1 MRNFLQ
7 KRLASLSATGLVIG
21 TLFFLASLTPSLV
34 PRTFVMQGVL
44 SGICF
49 VAGYSIGV
57 SIRWIW
63 IYLELPQASDRVL
76 QISKIVVAILC
87 LAAAVAVLRQAAEW
101 QNSIRLLMQLEP
113 VPTVHALEVCLIAT
127 ATVVV
132 LFHLAWLFRVIFRM
146 GSSGSRRLVP
156 RRLSNVIGLTLA
168 VVLFWSVA
176 NGVIFR
182 LMLQALDASFAAKD
196 SLIEPETK
204 MPENPL
210 KSGSARSLIRWT
222 QMGRAGREFVS
233 MGPTAAE
240 IGALTERPAF
250 EPIRVYVGLGAGG
263 TAEERAAL
271 ALEELRRVGGF
282 DRAALVIITPTGT
295 GWVDPGAIDSLEFLL
310 GGNTASVALQYSYLS
325 SPLSLI
331 VEPQYGEEAARALFY
346 AIYRYWT
353 ELPRDRRPKL
363 YLHGLSLGSL
373 NSEHSLQLFEIVG
386 DPINGALW
394 SGPTFE
400 NPTWRSI
407 VDRRNSG
414 SPAWLPEF
422 RDGSYVRFMN
432 QDGATVP
439 RDKPWGPMRVVYLQY
454 ASDAITF
461 FDYRDI
467 YREPA
472 WMKKPRG
479 PDVSPKL
486 QWYPVVTMLQL
497 CLDMAVATTTPIGF
511 GHVFAPQH
519 YVDPWM
525 AVAGVVDWSDEEVVR
540 LKQYLADEQKRAIQ
554 NPESSAY
561 DGRSG

>member
-1 MRNFLQ
+1 MRNLLQ
-7 KRLASLSATGLVIG
+7 ERWASLSTIGLLTA

-34 PRTFVMQGVL
+34 PRTFIMQGVL
-44 SGICF
+44 SGVCF
-49 VAGYSIGV
+49 VAGYSVGV
-57 SIRWIW
+57 LIRWVW
-63 IYLELPQASDRVL
+63 TYLELPQAPDRVL
-76 QISKIVVAILC
+76 QISKVVVAILC
-87 LAAAVAVLRQAAEW
+87 LAAAVAVLRQTAEW

-113 VPTVHALEVCLIAT
+113 VPTGHVLEVCLIAS

-132 LFHLAWLFRVIFRM
+132 LFLLAWLFRIIFRI
-146 GSSGSRRLVP
+146 GSRGSGRLVP
-156 RRLSNVIGLTLA
+156 RRLSNMIGLALA

-182 LMLQALDASFAAKD
+182 LMLQTLDASFAATNL
-196 SLIEPETK
+196 LIEPEIK
-204 MPENPL
+204 EPSNPL

-222 QMGRAGREFVS
+222 EMGRAGREFVA
-233 MGPTAAE
+233 MGPDAAE
-240 IGALTERPAF
+240 IGQFTGRPAL
-250 EPIRVYVGLGAGG
+250 EPIRVYVGLGARR
-263 TAEERAAL
+263 TAEGRAAL
-271 ALEELRRVGGF
+271 ALEELQRVGGF
-282 DRAALVIITPTGT
+282 DRDALVIITPTGT
-295 GWVDPGAIDSLEFLL
+295 GWIDPGAIDSLEFLL
-310 GGNTASVALQYSYLS
+310 GGNIASVALQYSYLS

-331 VEPQYGEEAARALFY
+331 VEPEYGEESARALFL
-346 AIYRYWT
+346 AIYRHWT
-353 ELPRDRRPKL
+353 GLPRDRRPKL

-373 NSEHSLQLFEIVG
+373 NSEQSLQLFEIIG

-407 VDRRNSG
+407 VDHRNSE

-422 RDGSYVRFMN
+422 HDGSYVRFMN
-432 QDGATVP
+432 QNGPTVP
-439 RDKPWGPMRVVYLQY
+439 PDKPWGPMRVVYLQY

-486 QWYPVVTMLQL
+486 QWYPVVTMLQI

-519 YVDPWM
+519 YVDPWI
-525 AVAGVVDWSDEEVVR
+525 AITGVDGWSEEDIVR
-540 LKQYLADEQKRAIQ
+540 LKQYLAAEQEHSTK
-554 NPESSAY
+554 NPEDSAY
-561 DGRSG
+561 DGRGG